1 MNDWENIIE
10 SWKRSSIKA
19 MANKCSLFKE
29 QLREAGAGVQR
40 GAAPGTFCN
49 LPTSKL

>member
-19 MANKCSLFKE
+19 MDNKCSLFKE
-29 QLREAGAGVQR
+29 QLRGAGGGVQR
-40 GAAPGTFCN
+40 GAAPGTFYN